1 MSAWQAFFVV
11 MYWLGMLA
19 VGYFTVEFIAR
30 HRHWRRVARRNRR
43 WPREQH
49 RSYFSDCRRVPEDDI
64 P

>member
-1 MSAWQAFFVV
+1 MTWWNAFFCV
-11 MYWLGMLA
+11 MAA
-19 VGYFTVEFIAR
+19 VGIFGSAYLAGAFLEIHFRHRRIAR
-30 HRHWRRVARRNRR
+30 SRR